1 MKKETLHVTLCKGN
15 ADRVELFNNLTS
27 KNFNCKK
34 FTVLEVINQDD
45 WDCLV
50 YFFNFFK
57 IPIPQPNGP
66 GKGPWM
72 GKPDNKGKLARWL
85 AVIMLCKYVI
95 DNNQKTPLIF
105 IEDDINIPPCF
116 DFKKNLW
123 KENSWNKLSEWG
135 EAFAINKEVAIE
147 FLFKL
152 YELGIDRANDLW
164 IMENMNINAVGKKDI
179 NSKKSNLIGRE
190 NLIKPSGIGEIKKC
204 GHMTQSEKLSFQY
217 KSSKSDLDFL
227 INYKL
232 FESDNLNF
240 KEIISNLK

>member
-1 MKKETLHVTLCKGN
+1 MEKETLHVTLCEGN
-15 ADRVELFNNLTS
+15 KDRVDLFNNSTS

-34 FTVLEVINQDD
+34 FTVLEVINQED

-50 YFFNFFK
+50 HFFNFFK

-95 DNNQKTPLIF
+95 DNDQKTPLIF

-135 EAFAINKEVAIE
+135 EAFAINKEAAIE
-147 FLFKL
+147 FLSKL
-152 YELGIDRANDLW
+152 YELGINRPNDLW
-164 IMENMNINAVGKKDI
+164 IMENININTV
-179 NSKKSNLIGRE
+179 NLFSKA
-190 NLIKPSGIGEIKKC
+190 NLIKNSGEGEIKKC
-204 GHMTQSEKLSFQY
+204 GQMTQIEKLSFQY
-217 KSSKSDLDFL
+217 KTSKSDLDFL
-227 INYKL
+227 TNYKL
-232 FESDNLNF
+232 FETENLNF
-240 KEIISNLK
+240 KQIISNLK